1 MDSGKTEVADTANQ
15 TEHIPTY
22 ESLAKVI
29 DHLLL
34 RVDLSEDQV
43 FEGCRLAREY
53 SVASVVVRPSDVD
66 QVVRAMEGSPVRVAS
81 TVGYPDGSSVT
92 GTKLYEGRDLLRRGV
107 QEIDFTI
114 NAGKLISR
122 QFQYVETEL
131 LQMAKSCQE
140 SGALLKVYV
149 PTSILAD
156 DVKIIAAKICKRVDA
171 QFIAIDAN
179 EKDVAFVL
187 PLLRGRV
194 ELKIGSGVTSLA
206 QALEFQRTGC
216 SRMAT
221 TDPVPILDDWKAH
234 IQRLQQPVQ
243 PVIS

>member
-1 MDSGKTEVADTANQ
+1 
-15 TEHIPTY
+15 
-22 ESLAKVI
+22 
-29 DHLLL
+29 
-34 RVDLSEDQV
+34 
-43 FEGCRLAREY
+43 
-53 SVASVVVRPSDVD
+53 VVVRPSDVD
-66 QVVRAMEGSPVRVAS
+66 QVARAMEGSPVRVAS

-107 QEIDFTI
+107 NEIDFVI

-140 SGALLKVYV
+140 TGALLKVYV
-149 PTSILAD
+149 PTGIMPD
-156 DVKIIAAKICKRVDA
+156 DLKIISAKICKRVDA

-187 PLLRGRV
+187 PLLRERV
-194 ELKIGSGVTSLA
+194 ELKIASGVTSLS

-216 SRMAT
+216 SRLAT
-221 TDPVPILDDWKAH
+221 ADPAPILNDWKAH

>member
-1 MDSGKTEVADTANQ
+1 MDSSHTEAEA
-15 TEHIPTY
+15 IPTY
-22 ESLAKVI
+22 ESLARLI

-34 RVDLSEDQV
+34 GVDLSEDQV

-53 SVASVVVRPSDVD
+53 GVASVVVRPSDVD
-66 QVVRAMEGSPVRVAS
+66 QVARAMEGSPVRVAS
-81 TVGYPDGSSVT
+81 TVGYPHGSSVT

-107 QEIDFTI
+107 HEIDFVI
-114 NAGKLISR
+114 NAGKLMSR

-149 PTSILAD
+149 PTGILPD
-156 DVKIIAAKICKRVDA
+156 DLKIISAKICKRVDA
-171 QFIAIDAN
+171 QFIAIDPN

-187 PLLRGRV
+187 PLLRERV
-194 ELKIGSGVTSLA
+194 ELKIASGVSSLD
-206 QALEFQRTGC
+206 QALEFRRTGC
-216 SRMAT
+216 SRLAT
-221 TDPVPILDDWKAH
+221 ADPAPILEEWKAH
-234 IQRLQQPVQ
+234 IQRLQQAVQ